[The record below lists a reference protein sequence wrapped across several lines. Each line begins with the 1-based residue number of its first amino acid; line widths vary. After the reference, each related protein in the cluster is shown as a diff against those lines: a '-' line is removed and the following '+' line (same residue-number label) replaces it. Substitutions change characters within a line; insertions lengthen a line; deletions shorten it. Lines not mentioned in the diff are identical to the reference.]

1 MNRKKIGRVKSPKGK
16 LFDVYWDDRTGEVF
30 VQAVGGF
37 FGGGLMKRCSAK
49 AKTPAHAMQIAEACV
64 YDQ

>member
-1 MNRKKIGRVKSPKGK
+1 MKRKIGRVKSPKGK

-37 FGGGLMKRCSAK
+37 FGGGLMKRCSVK
-49 AKTPAHAMQIAEACV
+49 AKTASEAMHVAEACV